1 MIDIPNEQ
9 FDAFV
14 EKAIKSTPEP
24 YGQKLNNIGFFVE
37 DEPTMLQR
45 KQLGLRPCQSLF
57 GLYEGVPLPNRNGNS
72 GNLLPDKI
80 TIFRTPHLEF
90 SSNQEELIDQ
100 ISKSVWHEIAHYFG
114 LDHDRIYKI
123 QK

>member
-1 MIDIPNEQ
+1 MIEITNEQ
-9 FDAFV
+9 FDSLV
-14 EKAIKSTPEP
+14 ETAIKSTPEP

-37 DEPTMLQR
+37 DDPTPQQR

-57 GLYEGVPLPNRNGNS
+57 GLYEGVPLPNRNGIN

-80 TIFRTPHLEF
+80 TIFRTPHLQF
-90 SSNQEELIDQ
+90 ANTKNELIEQ
-100 ISKSVWHEIAHYFG
+100 INRTVWHEIAHYFG